1 MANATAKT
9 LADAVLNWFKGT
21 TFTAAP
27 TTVYVGLFTTT
38 PTANTASGTEV
49 TGSSYARQAVT
60 TATGWSAITQN
71 ADTIH
76 DQITNV
82 NAITFPA
89 VTTTG
94 YTVVGVGIWDAAS
107 AGSNLYYQPVTSQAV
122 AVGNQY
128 QIAAG
133 ALAVEV

>member
-1 MANATAKT
+1 MANAHFGVM
-9 LADAVLNWFKGT
+9 ADKILGWIKGT

-27 TTVYVGLFTTT
+27 ATLYVGLFSTT
-38 PTANTASGTEV
+38 PTANVSSGTEV
-49 TGSSYARQAVT
+49 TGSSYARQAVAS
-60 TATGWSAITQN
+60 TAWSAISQA

-76 DQITNV
+76 DQITNS

-107 AGSNLYYQPVTSQAV
+107 AGNLLYYQAVTSQAV

-128 QIAAG
+128 VIAAG
-133 ALAVEV
+133 ALSVQE

>member
-9 LADAVLNWFKGT
+9 LADDILNWVKGT

-27 TTVYVGLFTTT
+27 ANLYVGLFSTT
-38 PTANTASGTEV
+38 PTANTGSGTEIS
-49 TGSSYARQAVT
+49 GSSYARQAV
-60 TATGWSAITQN
+60 ASSAWSAISQN

-76 DQITNV
+76 DQISNS

-89 VTTTG
+89 VTTSG
-94 YTVVGVGIWDAAS
+94 YTVVGVGVWDAAT
-107 AGSNLYYQPVTSQAV
+107 AGNLLWYQAVTSQAV

-128 QIAAG
+128 QIASG
-133 ALAVEV
+133 QLTLEV

>member
-1 MANATAKT
+1 MANAHFGVM
-9 LADAVLNWFKGT
+9 ADKILSWIKGT
-21 TFTAAP
+21 TFSAAP
-27 TTVYVGLFTTT
+27 ANLYVGLFSTT
-38 PTANTASGTEV
+38 PTANVSSGTEV
-49 TGSSYARQAVT
+49 TGSSYARQAVAS
-60 TATGWSAITQN
+60 TAWSAISQA

-76 DQITNV
+76 DQITNS

-107 AGSNLYYQPVTSQAV
+107 AGNLLYYQAVTSQAV

-128 QIAAG
+128 VIAAG
-133 ALAVEV
+133 ALSVQE